1 MIQEQLSKNRIIID
15 TDNKG
20 YIQASVVSS
29 TETTKSK
36 TVTVMVKERIYLS
49 LNQFATKVPIM
60 VVMKAMGMESDQ
72 EVVQMIGRDPRYGKL
87 LLPSIEECATH
98 GVYTRQQALEFLEK
112 KVKKLPYPVAVE
124 GGRALGILRDIYC

>member
-1 MIQEQLSKNRIIID
+1 MIQEQLSKNRRIID

-36 TVTVMVKERIYLS
+36 TVIVMVKERIYPS

-72 EVVQMIGRDPRYGKL
+72 EVVQMIGRD
-87 LLPSIEECATH
+87 S
-98 GVYTRQQALEFLEK
+98 FFFF
-112 KVKKLPYPVAVE
+112 
-124 GGRALGILRDIYC
+124 